1 VEYGSIRG
9 IRIGSAVERRVGTE
23 IRNFNGV
30 ERAEG
35 KMGTLEEGEAS
46 DQMREKYD
54 VSRVEL

>member
-1 VEYGSIRG
+1 M
-9 IRIGSAVERRVGTE
+9 GTE